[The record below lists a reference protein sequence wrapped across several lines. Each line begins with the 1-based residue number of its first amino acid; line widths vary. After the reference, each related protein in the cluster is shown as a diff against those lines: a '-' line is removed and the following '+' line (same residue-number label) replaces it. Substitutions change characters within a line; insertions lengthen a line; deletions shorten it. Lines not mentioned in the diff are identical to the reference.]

1 MTSVCFYFQVH
12 QPNRLRHYSF
22 LDIGNSHNY
31 FDDDANKF
39 YLERVSRKCYIP
51 ANEKILD
58 LIHKTDGQF
67 KVAYSI
73 TGVFLEL
80 LEKEFP
86 HVLQTFVDLV
96 DTGCVEILNETY
108 YHSLAYLVS
117 KDEFKNQV
125 KMQEKKIK
133 SVFGVTPK
141 VFRNTESMFSN
152 EIAATVEQ
160 MGYKGIICE
169 GLDNI
174 LTWRSPNFLYYCRGC
189 SDMKVLLRNYRLSDD
204 IGFRFSTPGW
214 SEAPL
219 TADKYALWLAS
230 SPGQT
235 VNLFLDY
242 ETFGEHQWPE
252 TGIFE
257 FLSHLPSEV
266 LKNEHMEFNTPSE
279 LLKKYEAIG
288 EFDVPYFASWADVD
302 RDLSAWLENDM
313 QKEAFERIKS
323 LESKINQLGDKTI
336 LDDWRKLQTSDNFY
350 YMCTKWF
357 ADGDIHKYFNHYD
370 SPYDAFINYMNVLSD
385 VEQRLAQ
392 KNDAHQIGELKTE
405 V

>member
-12 QPNRLRHYSF
+12 QPNRLRQYSF
-22 LDIGNSHNY
+22 LDIGNSHKY
-31 FDDDANKF
+31 FDDKANKF
-39 YLERVSRKCYIP
+39 YLERVSKKCYTP
-51 ANEKILD
+51 TNQKILD
-58 LIHKTDGQF
+58 LIHETNGEF

-80 LEKEFP
+80 LEQEFP
-86 HVLQTFVDLV
+86 EVLQSFVDLV
-96 DTGCVEILNETY
+96 DTGCVEVLNETY

-133 SVFGVTPK
+133 SIFGVTPK

-152 EIAATVEQ
+152 EIASTVEE

-169 GLDNI
+169 GLDNV
-174 LTWRSPNFLYYCRGC
+174 LTWRSPNFLYNVNGC
-189 SDMKVLLRNYRLSDD
+189 SDIKVLLRNYRLSDD
-204 IGFRFSTPGW
+204 VGFRFSTHDW
-214 SEAPL
+214 SEYPL
-219 TADKYALWLAS
+219 TADKYASWLAS
-230 SPGQT
+230 NPGQT

-252 TGIFE
+252 TGIFD
-257 FLSHLPSEV
+257 FLSHLPGEV

-279 LLKKYEAIG
+279 LIKKYAPIG

-313 QKEAFERIKS
+313 QKEAFDRVKNLERKVI
-323 LESKINQLGDKTI
+323 QLGDKTL

-385 VEQRLAQ
+385 MEERLAQ
-392 KNDAHQIGELKTE
+392 KNNVQQIDDLKME